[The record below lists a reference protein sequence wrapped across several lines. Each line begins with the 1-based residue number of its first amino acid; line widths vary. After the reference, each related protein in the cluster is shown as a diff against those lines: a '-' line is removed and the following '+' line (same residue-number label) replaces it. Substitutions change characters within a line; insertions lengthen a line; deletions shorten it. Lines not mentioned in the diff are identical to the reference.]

1 MLTVSLL
8 TASERPFEA
17 GIKFELIS
25 TNGNT
30 VLASGETGA
39 QGVISFDV
47 DPASVGPVA
56 IRLEPE
62 AGNAS

>member
-8 TASERPFEA
+8 TAGQTPFEA
-17 GIKFELIS
+17 GMKFQLVS

-30 VLASGETGA
+30 VLASGETDA
-39 QGVISFDV
+39 QGVVSFDV
-47 DPASVGPVA
+47 DPSSVGPVA

-62 AGNAS
+62 TDNPS